1 MTASAK
7 LSDQAAGLFSL
18 MGDGMRLI
26 VPVGDMGIR
35 LVADPRIPYLAGEP
49 PLDVPKAPVI
59 ELIRAGLISA
69 MDENG
74 WDPDN
79 PQAPSGPNRTVVGGR
94 LGWRQM
100 FKGHLDLIP
109 EGAQVYAISQ

>member
-26 VPVGDMGIR
+26 VPVGDVGIR
-35 LVADPRIPYLAGEP
+35 LVTDPRIPYLAGEP
-49 PLDVPKAPVI
+49 PVDVPKAPVI
-59 ELIRAGLISA
+59 ELIRAGLIA
-69 MDENG
+69 ALPENG
-74 WDPDN
+74 FDPET
-79 PQAPSGPNRTVVGGR
+79 ATVHTLGGK

-109 EGAQVYAISQ
+109 RGAQVYAISQ

>member
-1 MTASAK
+1 M
-7 LSDQAAGLFSL
+7 FSL

-26 VPVGDMGIR
+26 VPVGDVGIR

-74 WDPDN
+74 WDPDTAQ
-79 PQAPSGPNRTVVGGR
+79 PGTGGK
-94 LGWRQM
+94 LGWQQM
-100 FKGHLDLIP
+100 FKGHLELIP